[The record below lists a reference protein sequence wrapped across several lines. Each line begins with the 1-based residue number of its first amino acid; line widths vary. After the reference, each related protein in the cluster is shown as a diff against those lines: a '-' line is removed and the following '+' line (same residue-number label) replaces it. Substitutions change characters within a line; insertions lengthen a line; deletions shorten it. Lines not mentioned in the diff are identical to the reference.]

1 MNRSIKIKIF
11 FLAITIFCFIF
22 IFTIQSFAE
31 EINSYD
37 LYKMNSISVSN
48 PVGNE
53 LSEVQSLSTS
63 GLLAKSSLTP
73 LSYSITNQRPLV
85 TDEWQFFIAPYL
97 WFVGLSGDMA
107 VNGQELQV
115 NADFGDIWDQL
126 DFAFQIRA
134 EAMKNNYF
142 VFIDET
148 YMKLSINQNIE
159 PDLPLPIGANI
170 DIGIKMNTLEFGGGY
185 RLVAPKPNVPIY
197 FDLFGGGRWWI
208 VDIDQKISFN
218 NLPDQSS
225 DQNEKWL
232 DIFVGARM
240 IALLTEHLIATVR
253 TDIGGFNLGFSSK
266 FTWNIIANLGWETG
280 WRGFTP
286 YIGWRTLYVD
296 YENGSGSDFFRYNVW
311 MNGIQ
316 AGLGFRF

>member
-1 MNRSIKIKIF
+1 MIKRIQTNILL
-11 FLAITIFCFIF
+11 LAFIVICLTF
-22 IFTIQSFAE
+22 ILPNKSFAE
-31 EINSYD
+31 ETNLYD
-37 LYKMNSISVSN
+37 LSKIDTFSVSSST
-48 PVGNE
+48 GNE
-53 LSEVQSLSTS
+53 LSEVQNTSTS
-63 GLLAKSSLTP
+63 ALLAKSSLSP
-73 LSYSITNQRPLV
+73 LSYSIANQRPLV

-107 VNGQELQV
+107 VKGRGLEV

-126 DFAFQIRA
+126 DFAFQIRV
-134 EAMKNNYF
+134 EAMKKNYF

-148 YMKLSINQNIE
+148 YMKLSINENIE
-159 PDLPLPIGANI
+159 LDLPVPGGASI
-170 DIGIKMNTLEFGGGY
+170 DVGIKMNTLEFGGGY

-208 VDIDQKISFN
+208 VDIDLRRLSN
-218 NLPDQSS
+218 
-225 DQNEKWL
+225 QNEKWL
-232 DIFVGARM
+232 DIIVGARM
-240 IALLTEHLIATVR
+240 IALLTENLIATVR
-253 TDIGGFNLGFSSK
+253 TDVGGFNLGFSSK

-286 YIGWRTLYVD
+286 YIGWRTMYVD